1 MVLRNLWR
9 RKSRTLL
16 TLAGISIGIAVVV
29 TLMLLAEG
37 IAGQISALMSAGG
50 AEITVMQAG
59 VADMQFS
66 ALDQTGARAIAGLPE
81 VRWVSGLLLNIVPI
95 EQRPY
100 FVVLGIDPQSEIL
113 GHYRV
118 VEGLTWRAESD
129 ILLGRMTADF
139 LEVAPGAEFSVAG
152 EAFRVAGIYE
162 TGAGFEDAG
171 GVISLAAAQR
181 LFRREGLVNFLQIK
195 LRPDALGEIDAVAR
209 RIEELLPGVA
219 AYRSSDFARHTPDI
233 QTLQSLAGAVSL
245 IGLIAGAL
253 ATMNTML
260 MSVFERTREIGTL
273 RAVGWSRMRVLRLI
287 LAESLALGVLGA
299 VAGFGLGVAL
309 IALITASPALSGMIS
324 LRPTPEAFTLGLIV
338 ALALAGLGGLYPAWR
353 ASSLQPADAL
363 RYE

>member
-1 MVLRNLWR
+1 
-9 RKSRTLL
+9 
-16 TLAGISIGIAVVV
+16 
-29 TLMLLAEG
+29 
-37 IAGQISALMSAGG
+37 
-50 AEITVMQAG
+50 
-59 VADMQFS
+59 
-66 ALDQTGARAIAGLPE
+66 
-81 VRWVSGLLLNIVPI
+81 
-95 EQRPY
+95 
-100 FVVLGIDPQSEIL
+100 
-113 GHYRV
+113 
-118 VEGLTWRAESD
+118 
-129 ILLGRMTADF
+129 MTADF